1 VGAALGALRRRAL
14 VGMKI
19 LQLVASVAE
28 EASGPSYSVPSLARA
43 LGRHGEDVQ
52 LMSLLGDELGAS
64 TGFAHRVFPRAR
76 HLRRLWR
83 SPALLGALRGAAR
96 DADLLHSHGLW
107 AMPNVYPGWVA
118 RAASVPLVI
127 SPRGTL
133 SPWALNHSKWR
144 KKAFWALAQGR
155 VVAAAACL
163 HATAESEYR
172 ELRGLGLRQPICVI
186 PNGVDVAAL
195 EAGAHAPAPPT
206 ILYVGRLH
214 VKKGID
220 LLLRAWAIVA
230 PSLPGWRLRIV
241 GPDDGGYEAPLRRL
255 AASLAAPR
263 VTFEGAVY
271 GADKQAL
278 YREASLH
285 VLASHSENFGMTVAE
300 ALANGTPV
308 ITTRGTPWS
317 GLVSEGC
324 GWWID
329 IGVEP
334 LVVALR
340 EATSV
345 GPEALRERGA
355 RGRRWMLR
363 DFSWDRAARDMAAV
377 YRWLLFGGEPPGS
390 IRLG

>member
-1 VGAALGALRRRAL
+1 
-14 VGMKI
+14 MKV
-19 LQLVASVAE
+19 LQLVSSVAE
-28 EASGPSYSVPSLARA
+28 EAAGPSYSVPSLARA
-43 LGRHGEDVQ
+43 LGRQGDDVL
-52 LMSLLGDELGAS
+52 LMSLLGDELGGS
-64 TGFAHRVFPRAR
+64 PGFAHRVFPRAR
-76 HLRRLWR
+76 PLRRLWR
-83 SPALLGALRGAAR
+83 SPALLGALRRASV
-96 DADLLHSHGLW
+96 DAELLHSHGLW
-107 AMPNVYPGWVA
+107 VMPNVYPGWVA
-118 RAASVPLVI
+118 RSASTPLVI

-144 KKAFWALAQGR
+144 KKVFWALAQGR
-155 VVAAAACL
+155 VVERASCL

-172 ELRGLGLRQPICVI
+172 DLRHLGLRQPVCII
-186 PNGVDVAAL
+186 PNGVDVAPLDEPGFSAH
-195 EAGAHAPAPPT
+195 GAAPHT

-230 PSLPGWRLRIV
+230 PSLPDWRLQIV

-255 AASLAAPR
+255 AASLGAPR
-263 VTFEGAVY
+263 VSFEAAVY
-271 GADKQAL
+271 GARKQAL
-278 YREASLH
+278 YRAASVH

-308 ITTRGTPWS
+308 ITTHGTPWS

-340 EATSV
+340 EAAGT
-345 GPEALRERGA
+345 GAEGLRERGA
-355 RGRRWMLR
+355 RGRLWMQR
-363 DFSWDRAARDMAAV
+363 EFSWDKLARDMAAV
-377 YRWLLFGGEPPGS
+377 YRWLRFGGPVPQNV
-390 IRLG
+390 RLD

>member
-1 VGAALGALRRRAL
+1 
-14 VGMKI
+14 MKL
-19 LQLVASVAE
+19 LQLVTSVAE
-28 EASGPSYSVPSLARA
+28 EAAGPSYSVPSLARA
-43 LGRHGEDVQ
+43 LGRQ
-52 LMSLLGDELGAS
+52 GDEVELLSLVGAALPPS
-64 TGFAHRVFPRAR
+64 HGFSHRVYERAR
-76 HLRRLWR
+76 RLPRLWR
-83 SPALLGALRGAAR
+83 SPALLAALRRRAGEV
-96 DADLLHSHGLW
+96 DVLHSHGLW

-118 RAASVPLVI
+118 RGASIPLVI

-133 SPWALNHSKWR
+133 SPWALGHSKWR

-163 HATAESEYR
+163 HATAESEYLD
-172 ELRGLGLRQPICVI
+172 LRRLGLRQPVCVI
-186 PNGVDVAAL
+186 PNGVDVGPLDAAEL
-195 EAGAHAPAPPT
+195 QTRRTAPRS

-220 LLLRAWAIVA
+220 LLLRAWTVVA
-230 PSLPGWRLRIV
+230 PALPEWRLRIV

-255 AASLAAPR
+255 AASLGAPR

-271 GADKQAL
+271 GAAKQAL

-334 LVVALR
+334 LV
-340 EATSV
+340 
-345 GPEALRERGA
+345 EALRAATGAGGEALAERGE

-363 DFSWDRAARDMAAV
+363 DFSWDRVAQDMAAV
-377 YRWLLFGGEPPGS
+377 YRWLRSGGVPPS
-390 IRLG
+390 CVRLG

>member
-1 VGAALGALRRRAL
+1 
-14 VGMKI
+14 
-19 LQLVASVAE
+19 
-28 EASGPSYSVPSLARA
+28 
-43 LGRHGEDVQ
+43 
-52 LMSLLGDELGAS
+52 MSLLGDELAAS
-64 TGFAHRVFPRAR
+64 RGFSHRVFPRAR
-76 HLRRLWR
+76 RLRRLWR

-118 RAASVPLVI
+118 RRASAPLVI

-144 KKAFWALAQGR
+144 KKLFWALAQGR
-155 VVAAAACL
+155 VVEAAACL

-172 ELRGLGLRQPICVI
+172 DLRSLGLQQPICVI
-186 PNGVDVAAL
+186 PNGVDVAPL
-195 EAGAHAPAPPT
+195 DAPAT
-206 ILYVGRLH
+206 TGSASRTVLYVGRLH

-220 LLLRAWAIVA
+220 LLLRAWAVVA
-230 PSLPGWRLRIV
+230 PALPGWRLRIV

-263 VTFEGAVY
+263 VSFEGAVY
-271 GADKQAL
+271 GAAKQAL
-278 YREASLH
+278 YRAASVH

-334 LVVALR
+334 LVAALR

-345 GPEALRERGA
+345 GAEALRERGA
-355 RGRRWMLR
+355 RGHRWMLR
-363 DFSWDRAARDMAAV
+363 DFSWDRAARDMADV
-377 YRWLLFGGEPPGS
+377 YRWLRFGGEPPS
-390 IRLG
+390 SVRLA

>member
-1 VGAALGALRRRAL
+1 
-14 VGMKI
+14 MKV

-43 LGRHGEDVQ
+43 LGRHGDEVL
-52 LMSLLGDELGAS
+52 LMSLLGGELAVS
-64 TGFAHRVFPRAR
+64 TGFSHRVFPRAR
-76 HLRRLWR
+76 RLHRLWR
-83 SPALLGALRGAAR
+83 SPALLGALRREAR

-107 AMPNVYPGWVA
+107 VMPNVYPGWVA
-118 RAASVPLVI
+118 QSATVPLVI

-144 KKAFWALAQGR
+144 KKVFWALAQGR
-155 VVAAAACL
+155 VVESAACL

-172 ELRGLGLRQPICVI
+172 DLRGLGLRQPICVV
-186 PNGVDVAAL
+186 PNGVDVAPLDAQL
-195 EAGAHAPAPPT
+195 APGSAPPT
-206 ILYVGRLH
+206 LLYVGRLH

-220 LLLRAWAIVA
+220 VLLRAWAVVA
-230 PSLPGWRLRIV
+230 PTLPGWRLRIV
-241 GPDDGGYEAPLRRL
+241 GPDDGGHEAPLRRL

-263 VTFEGAVY
+263 VSFEGAVY
-271 GADKQAL
+271 GAAKQAL
-278 YREASLH
+278 YREASVH

-334 LVVALR
+334 LVAALR
-340 EATSV
+340 EATSL
-345 GPEALRERGA
+345 GAEALRERGA
-355 RGRRWMLR
+355 RGRAWMLR
-363 DFSWDRAARDMAAV
+363 DFSWDRAARDMADV
-377 YRWLLFGGEPPGS
+377 YRWLRFGGAPPS
-390 IRLG
+390 SVRLA